1 MLISF
6 SSNKFQLDLSGGTG
20 RGVGGGGTPRNSCL
34 VGVCRTVLQI
44 ATLFQAKNFH
54 FSHPFSD
61 PASKKLCHHFLDS
74 TPTKNISYS
83 HNYFS
88 FFLVHLELKR

>member
-6 SSNKFQLDLSGGTG
+6 SSNMFQRDLSGGTG
-20 RGVGGGGTPRNSCL
+20 RGVGGGHSLKFL
-34 VGVCRTVLQI
+34 VGVCRTVPQI
-44 ATLFQAKNFH
+44 ATLFQTKNFH

-61 PASKKLCHHFLDS
+61 LASKKLCHHFLHS

-88 FFLVHLELKR
+88 FFLIHLELKR